1 MREQQK
7 EHGKPE
13 QDSYHVG
20 ATVDQ
25 SNPGGLGQPRGP
37 GGQQLPGH
45 ETSQT
50 GGGQCRRDQM
60 TLGDVTDDSDGH
72 HQPPG
77 KEALPGEISRI
88 DQPNPGDEDEVAD
101 LDQMTANIANY
112 EKLLATETDPKKI
125 AIMRNYWQKKK
136 PNCPTGALKMKTGHS
151 KMRSPQWAALLA
163 PSAGTAL
170 AFELPDCLAG
180 SGLKHQI

>member
-1 MREQQK
+1 MSRQIHQ
-7 EHGKPE
+7 GLPE

-20 ATVDQ
+20 ATIDQ

-77 KEALPGEISRI
+77 QEALPGEITRI
-88 DQPNPGDEDEVAD
+88 DQPKPGDGQDDVAD
-101 LDQMTANIANY
+101 ED
-112 EKLLATETDPKKI
+112 
-125 AIMRNYWQKKK
+125 
-136 PNCPTGALKMKTGHS
+136 KM
-151 KMRSPQWAALLA
+151 WE
-163 PSAGTAL
+163 SAGVG
-170 AFELPDCLAG
+170 P
-180 SGLKHQI
+180 

>member
-1 MREQQK
+1 
-7 EHGKPE
+7 
-13 QDSYHVG
+13 
-20 ATVDQ
+20 
-25 SNPGGLGQPRGP
+25 
-37 GGQQLPGH
+37 
-45 ETSQT
+45 
-50 GGGQCRRDQM
+50 M

-77 KEALPGEISRI
+77 KESLPGEISRI

-136 PNCPTGALKMKTGHS
+136 PNCPTGALKMKNRTRQNEIARVGGLT
-151 KMRSPQWAALLA
+151 RSTCGYRTCIRTSGLFCRFGAQASCE
-163 PSAGTAL
+163 PSAA
-170 AFELPDCLAG
+170 ERR
-180 SGLKHQI
+180 I

>member
-1 MREQQK
+1 MSQQI
-7 EHGKPE
+7 HQGLSE

-20 ATVDQ
+20 ATIDQ

-77 KEALPGEISRI
+77 KESLPGEITRI
-88 DQPNPGDEDEVAD
+88 DQPEPGDGQDDVAD
-101 LDQMTANIANY
+101 ED
-112 EKLLATETDPKKI
+112 
-125 AIMRNYWQKKK
+125 
-136 PNCPTGALKMKTGHS
+136 KM
-151 KMRSPQWAALLA
+151 WE
-163 PSAGTAL
+163 SAGVG
-170 AFELPDCLAG
+170 P
-180 SGLKHQI
+180 